1 VLYPGHAYQRAH
13 PEAMA
18 AAATLFGM
26 KPRDVERCRVLE
38 IGCNQGGN
46 LIPMAF
52 GLPGSELVGIDLAPG
67 AIARAQARIERMGL
81 TNIRVHA
88 MNLLDVVPEMGK
100 FDYVIA
106 HGVYSWVPAEVRE
119 KVLAVCRAHLNPNG
133 VAYVSYNTYPA
144 GYLRQVGRGA
154 MQFHAGRVG
163 ARGEDSVRAGKSFLK
178 FLADSLE
185 DTNIG
190 KAVYR
195 DDFERQVKRKDG
207 GIFHDELSENYT
219 PFYFTEVAAAAG
231 RHGLQF
237 LSEAKLRDMLSPKIK
252 PEALRMLNESVGN
265 DMIAWQQYVDFLVF
279 RGFRET
285 LLCQG
290 EVKLRRERLAERV
303 AKMWVASPLR
313 RFGEGGD
320 GAIEFRMPRGKG
332 NIRTNHPVTI
342 AALDR
347 LAGMWPRGERIE
359 DLANAVADA
368 PINLAGAM
376 LSIVAMDLADL
387 RTRRLEVAA
396 EVSERPVASRMARV
410 EAEEGD
416 VITSLLHRSIQ
427 MEDRLA
433 RDFVRLLDGA
443 RDHAALVD
451 ALAAGHPEVARDTID
466 AQVRSN
472 LLELCRSGVLA
483 G

>member
-1 VLYPGHAYQRAH
+1 
-13 PEAMA
+13 
-18 AAATLFGM
+18 
-26 KPRDVERCRVLE
+26 
-38 IGCNQGGN
+38 
-46 LIPMAF
+46 
-52 GLPGSELVGIDLAPG
+52 
-67 AIARAQARIERMGL
+67 
-81 TNIRVHA
+81 
-88 MNLLDVVPEMGK
+88 
-100 FDYVIA
+100 
-106 HGVYSWVPAEVRE
+106 
-119 KVLAVCRAHLNPNG
+119 
-133 VAYVSYNTYPA
+133 
-144 GYLRQVGRGA
+144 
-154 MQFHAGRVG
+154 
-163 ARGEDSVRAGKSFLK
+163 
-178 FLADSLE
+178 
-185 DTNIG
+185 
-190 KAVYR
+190 
-195 DDFERQVKRKDG
+195 
-207 GIFHDELSENYT
+207 
-219 PFYFTEVAAAAG
+219 
-231 RHGLQF
+231 
-237 LSEAKLRDMLSPKIK
+237 
-252 PEALRMLNESVGN
+252 
-265 DMIAWQQYVDFLVF
+265 
-279 RGFRET
+279 
-285 LLCQG
+285 
-290 EVKLRRERLAERV
+290 
-303 AKMWVASPLR
+303 
-313 RFGEGGD
+313 
-320 GAIEFRMPRGKG
+320 
-332 NIRTNHPVTI
+332 VTI

-466 AQVRSN
+466 AQVRTN